1 MTQWMQKLVVAILL
15 GGSTLLAAC
24 NTVEGAGKDLER
36 GGQEVQDAAKP
47 GDQR

>member
-1 MTQWMQKLVVAILL
+1 MTQWMQKLVIAMLL
-15 GGSTLLAAC
+15 GSSSLLAAC
-24 NTVEGAGKDLER
+24 NTMEGAGKDIER

>member
-1 MTQWMQKLVVAILL
+1 MQKLVIALLL
-15 GGSTLLAAC
+15 GSSTLLAAC
-24 NTVEGAGKDLER
+24 NTMEGAGKDMER